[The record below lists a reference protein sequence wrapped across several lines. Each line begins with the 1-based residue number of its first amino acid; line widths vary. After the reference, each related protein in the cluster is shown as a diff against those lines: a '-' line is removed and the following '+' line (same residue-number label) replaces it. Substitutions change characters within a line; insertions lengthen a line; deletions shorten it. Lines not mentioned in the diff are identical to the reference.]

1 MIVDRHFVSKN
12 FKCQTR
18 NSNLVF
24 DHYNLVDLV
33 NYWKAIFLEKHS
45 LVNGNKIGIGYAL
58 IDIYYFGAVIA
69 AAELGLRLVILD
81 TLYNKSKVDQFY
93 PLDLLLWQSTVNFP
107 GQEQLQKNS
116 LQIENDSIFD
126 NYLIQAPEKFQD
138 YVSTTCNE
146 NDVLMLCTSSG
157 TTGVPKVINHTH
169 SFIHQI
175 SKRNA
180 NLLKFKGR
188 VCHTKSLHHGSSL
201 TTYFLPS
208 LFSDECESHHIF
220 VIKTYEDIVDSIKY
234 FQESNI
240 NHVQL
245 SYRKELEA
253 FLQQAVDQSANFQ
266 DLTIHTLGY
275 IDPEWQQ
282 YLKKIGNVKI
292 TSIFGS
298 NETSGPIMTNTLT
311 ADSENFD
318 PTKFFLC
325 DDFYKIS
332 QTQNNQLLVSLPG
345 YENSQVIMEDNFKIQ
360 DNIYHHLGRA
370 DMFRIGEI
378 EIDAN
383 WFLTLC
389 SKLKIDG
396 DLVFDRLTQK
406 IYYADWNKGD
416 PEKNFQTLNQE
427 LISTYGTGIS
437 DWKILDYRDYLY
449 GIKVDHQMIREEFY
463 AKL

>member
-1 MIVDRHFVSKN
+1 MIVDRHLVSKN
-12 FKCQTR
+12 FKCQAP
-18 NSNLVF
+18 NSDLVF
-24 DHYNLVDLV
+24 DRDGLVDFV
-33 NYWKAIFLEKHS
+33 NYWKAIFLEKHG
-45 LVNGNKIGIGYAL
+45 LVRGNKIGIGYAL

-69 AAELGLRLVILD
+69 AAELGLKLVILD
-81 TLYNKSKVDQFY
+81 NTLYNKHKVDQFY
-93 PLDLLLWQSTVNFP
+93 PFDLLLWQSIVKFS
-107 GQEQLQKNS
+107 GHEQLKNNS
-116 LQIENDSIFD
+116 LQVENDSIFD
-126 NYLIQAPEKFQD
+126 NYTIQSPEKFQD
-138 YVSTTCNE
+138 YVSTMCNE
-146 NDVLMLCTSSG
+146 HDVLMLCTSSG

-169 SFIHQI
+169 TFIHQI

-188 VCHTKSLHHGSSL
+188 VCHVKSLHHGSSL

-208 LFSDECESHHIF
+208 LLSDECESHHIF
-220 VIKTYEDIVDSIKY
+220 VIKTYQDIVDSIKY

-253 FLQQAVDQSANFQ
+253 FLQQAVDQSATFE

-275 IDPEWQQ
+275 IDPDWQQ
-282 YLKKIGNVKI
+282 HLKKIGNVKI
-292 TSIFGS
+292 ISVFGS
-298 NETSGPIMTNTLT
+298 NETSGPILTNTLT
-311 ADSENFD
+311 ADSEDFD

-332 QTQNNQLLVSLPG
+332 QTKNNQLLVSLPG
-345 YENSQVIMEDNFKIQ
+345 YENSQVVMEDNFKIQ
-360 DNIYHHLGRA
+360 DNVYYHQGRA

-389 SKLKIDG
+389 SRLKIHG

-406 IYYADWNKGD
+406 IYYADWNNGS
-416 PEKNFQTLNQE
+416 PEENFQRLNQE
-427 LISTYGTGIS
+427 LISTYGATIS
-437 DWKILDYRDYLY
+437 DWKILDHRDYLY
-449 GIKVDHQMIREEFY
+449 GIKVDHQMIREEFRC
-463 AKL
+463 